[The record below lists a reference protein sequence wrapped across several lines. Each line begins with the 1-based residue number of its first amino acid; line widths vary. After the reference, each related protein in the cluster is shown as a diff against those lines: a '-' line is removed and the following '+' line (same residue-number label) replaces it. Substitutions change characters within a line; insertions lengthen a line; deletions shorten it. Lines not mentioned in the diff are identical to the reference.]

1 MTIHCT
7 TVENLFK
14 DSLKKVFR
22 LILSKRRIVINNSY
36 KQDKLFIEFFKK
48 AGEKTKKVNTVEKS
62 RKQEHFH
69 QRGKQR
75 ANEVAAGKIQKI
87 QRESFFNSTK
97 SLSQGAKEAGRKIF
111 C

>member
-48 AGEKTKKVNTVEKS
+48 VGEKT
-62 RKQEHFH
+62 
-69 QRGKQR
+69 
-75 ANEVAAGKIQKI
+75 
-87 QRESFFNSTK
+87 TK
-97 SLSQGAKEAGRKIF
+97 SEHSGEKPEAGTLPPER
-111 C
+111 